1 VDGKNV
7 NYEMIEAGLAEA
19 YRGKHPRDFDP
30 MPYRQAELQARNA
43 SRGMWSLGDEYISP
57 KDWRKMQRGK

>member
-43 SRGMWSLGDEYISP
+43 SRGMWSQGDKYISP